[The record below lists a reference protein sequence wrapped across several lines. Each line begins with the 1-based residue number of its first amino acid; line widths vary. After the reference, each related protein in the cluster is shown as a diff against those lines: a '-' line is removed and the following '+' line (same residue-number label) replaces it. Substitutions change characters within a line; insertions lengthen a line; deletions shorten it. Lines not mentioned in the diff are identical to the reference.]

1 MISDFLR
8 KNWYWVLGI
17 LASFLLFI
25 ISPILFTIVLI
36 IILIIYFIFIR
47 RRKSEG
53 GVGESTVTRVKLL
66 RSVSSQGI
74 NDLRMSKVC
83 LSIGVG
89 DGIIRVGDRWISA
102 LRINAL
108 DLSLLRDAINLG
120 ALISDNGN
128 NYLVIY
134 GENPDEVSIR
144 LNTAV
149 ELLRSRNVLF
159 RQLSSSELISE
170 VVLRWMS

>member
-1 MISDFLR
+1 M
-8 KNWYWVLGI
+8 
-17 LASFLLFI
+17 
-25 ISPILFTIVLI
+25 
-36 IILIIYFIFIR
+36 
-47 RRKSEG
+47 
-53 GVGESTVTRVKLL
+53 TRVKLL

>member
-8 KNWYWVLGI
+8 KNWYWILGI

-25 ISPILFTIVLI
+25 ISPILFTIILI

-47 RRKSEG
+47 RRKNEKSVE
-53 GVGESTVTRVKLL
+53 ELTVTRVKLL
-66 RSVSSQGI
+66 RSVSSQDI

-89 DGIIRVGDRWISA
+89 DGIVRVGDRWISA

>member
-1 MISDFLR
+1 M
-8 KNWYWVLGI
+8 GI

-25 ISPILFTIVLI
+25 ISPPILFIIVI
-36 IILIIYFIFIR
+36 IAVLIIYFVFV
-47 RRKSEG
+47 RRKRDEG
-53 GVGESTVTRVKLL
+53 GGAEGGSAVAKVRLV
-66 RSVSSQGI
+66 RSVSSQGGVG
-74 NDLRMSKVC
+74 DLRMSRVC

-89 DGIIRVGDRWISA
+89 DGIVRIGDRWISA
-102 LRINAL
+102 LRINTM
-108 DLSLLRDAINLG
+108 DFSLLRDVIGLG
-120 ALISDNGN
+120 GAFITDSNS

-134 GENPDEVSIR
+134 GESPDEVSIR